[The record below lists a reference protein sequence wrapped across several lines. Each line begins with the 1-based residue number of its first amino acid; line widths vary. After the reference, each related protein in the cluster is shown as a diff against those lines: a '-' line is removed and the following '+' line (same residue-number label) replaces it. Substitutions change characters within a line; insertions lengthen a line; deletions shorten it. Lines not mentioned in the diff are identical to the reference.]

1 MCAYETSSLPAALR
15 NQAIEA
21 GLNWFELECLSS
33 DKVCLLPLLVLKFEF
48 GVSYDTCLSLLSR
61 RKVTVNLRSIT

>member
-33 DKVCLLPLLVLKFEF
+33 DKVCLLPVLIFKFEF
-48 GVSYDTCLSLLSR
+48 GVFFMTRVSLCCLEGKR
-61 RKVTVNLRSIT
+61 R